1 MRVMVHAVGH
11 RPAKR
16 VFLYLNV
23 ALSGGFSNTPHRNLE
38 KTIHSRFGTLL
49 MMLPPLNTP
58 FCDWITVTYRSERPD
73 LSYITRLFFEG
84 LHASVHPLGGVDSGW
99 SAIGNPRMA
108 LTGAGSELTGI
119 PITQFVILARF
130 ADKSYHLVFQIS
142 GLGLQLLRSEPELFR
157 ELMREL
163 GSCPHRV
170 TRLDVGMD
178 LPVDGADY
186 LVDFKSRFASG
197 YVQFTRKRAALS
209 WVLSVR
215 DDGRD
220 TGTVYAGKGTRSRV
234 KMRIYDK
241 AYEVL
246 QRRKL
251 TISPRTRV
259 EFALE
264 TEFGASLYDV
274 LRPESLFWHLASPDI
289 LGKKPADVPAWFKRE
304 SFTPAPRER
313 RYKSD
318 KPPLHVM
325 KSYVDDTQ
333 LLDGLIEYVDRN
345 IGSDGRMLLK
355 NHIGRYID
363 QYDESRK
370 ILLSDK
376 ASTTDN
382 AS

>member
-49 MMLPPLNTP
+49 MLLPPLNTP

-142 GLGLQLLRSEPELFR
+142 GLGLQLLRLEPELFR

-186 LVDFKSRFASG
+186 LADFKSRFPSG

-209 WVLSVR
+209 
-215 DDGRD
+215 
-220 TGTVYAGKGTRSRV
+220 
-234 KMRIYDK
+234 
-241 AYEVL
+241 
-246 QRRKL
+246 
-251 TISPRTRV
+251 
-259 EFALE
+259 
-264 TEFGASLYDV
+264 
-274 LRPESLFWHLASPDI
+274 
-289 LGKKPADVPAWFKRE
+289 
-304 SFTPAPRER
+304 
-313 RYKSD
+313 
-318 KPPLHVM
+318 
-325 KSYVDDTQ
+325 
-333 LLDGLIEYVDRN
+333 
-345 IGSDGRMLLK
+345 
-355 NHIGRYID
+355 
-363 QYDESRK
+363 
-370 ILLSDK
+370 
-376 ASTTDN
+376 
-382 AS
+382 

>member
-49 MMLPPLNTP
+49 MLLPPLNTP

-142 GLGLQLLRSEPELFR
+142 GLGLQLLRLEPELFR

-186 LVDFKSRFASG
+186 LADFKSRFPSG

-220 TGTVYAGKGTRSRV
+220 TGTVYAAKGTRSRV

-251 TISPRTRV
+251 TIPPRTRV

-264 TEFGASLYDV
+264 TEFGASLYDA

-289 LGKKPADVPAWFKRE
+289 LGKKPADVP
-304 SFTPAPRER
+304 
-313 RYKSD
+313 
-318 KPPLHVM
+318 
-325 KSYVDDTQ
+325 
-333 LLDGLIEYVDRN
+333 
-345 IGSDGRMLLK
+345 
-355 NHIGRYID
+355 
-363 QYDESRK
+363 
-370 ILLSDK
+370 
-376 ASTTDN
+376 
-382 AS
+382 

>member
-1 MRVMVHAVGH
+1 MGH

-49 MMLPPLNTP
+49 MLLPPLNTP

-73 LSYITRLFFEG
+73 LSYIARLFFEG

-170 TRLDVGMD
+170 TRL
-178 LPVDGADY
+178 
-186 LVDFKSRFASG
+186 
-197 YVQFTRKRAALS
+197 
-209 WVLSVR
+209 
-215 DDGRD
+215 
-220 TGTVYAGKGTRSRV
+220 
-234 KMRIYDK
+234 
-241 AYEVL
+241 
-246 QRRKL
+246 
-251 TISPRTRV
+251 
-259 EFALE
+259 
-264 TEFGASLYDV
+264 
-274 LRPESLFWHLASPDI
+274 
-289 LGKKPADVPAWFKRE
+289 
-304 SFTPAPRER
+304 
-313 RYKSD
+313 
-318 KPPLHVM
+318 
-325 KSYVDDTQ
+325 
-333 LLDGLIEYVDRN
+333 
-345 IGSDGRMLLK
+345 
-355 NHIGRYID
+355 
-363 QYDESRK
+363 
-370 ILLSDK
+370 
-376 ASTTDN
+376 
-382 AS
+382 

>member
-1 MRVMVHAVGH
+1 M
-11 RPAKR
+11 
-16 VFLYLNV
+16 L
-23 ALSGGFSNTPHRNLE
+23 
-38 KTIHSRFGTLL
+38 
-49 MMLPPLNTP
+49 LPPLNTP

-99 SAIGNPRMA
+99 SAIGNRRMA

-119 PITQFVILARF
+119 PIAQFVTLARF

-142 GLGLQLLRSEPELFR
+142 GLGFQLLRSDPELLR
-157 ELMREL
+157 ELMGEL
-163 GSCPHRV
+163 GSYPHRV

-186 LVDFKSRFASG
+186 LADFKSRFPSG

-209 WVLSVR
+209 WLLSVR

-251 TISPRTRV
+251 TIPPRTRV

-370 ILLSDK
+370 TLLSDK
-376 ASTTDN
+376 ASTTDK

>member
-1 MRVMVHAVGH
+1 M
-11 RPAKR
+11 
-16 VFLYLNV
+16 
-23 ALSGGFSNTPHRNLE
+23 E
-38 KTIHSRFGTLL
+38 KTIHSRFGKSFML
-49 MMLPPLNTP
+49 LPPLNTP
-58 FCDWITVTYRSERPD
+58 FCDWLTVTYRTERPD
-73 LSYITRLFFEG
+73 LAYISRLFLEG
-84 LHASVHPLGGVDSGW
+84 LHASVHPLGGADSGW
-99 SAIGNPRMA
+99 FAFGNPRMA
-108 LTGAGSELTGI
+108 LTGAGTRLTEI
-119 PITQFVILARF
+119 PFTQFVILARF

-142 GLGLQLLRSEPELFR
+142 GLGFQLLRSEPELFR

-186 LVDFKSRFASG
+186 LADFKSRFPSG
-197 YVQFTRKRAALS
+197 YVQFTRKRAALN

-246 QRRKL
+246 QKRKF

-289 LGKKPADVPAWFKRE
+289 LGKKPADVPAWYKRE
-304 SFTPAPRER
+304 SFAPAPRER

>member
-38 KTIHSRFGTLL
+38 KTIHSRFGALL
-49 MMLPPLNTP
+49 MLLPPLNTP

-73 LSYITRLFFEG
+73 LSYIARLFFEG

-99 SAIGNPRMA
+99 SAIGNRRMA

-142 GLGLQLLRSEPELFR
+142 GLGLQLLLSEPELFR

-186 LVDFKSRFASG
+186 LADFKSRFPSG

-220 TGTVYAGKGTRSRV
+220 TGTVYAAKGTRSRV

-251 TISPRTRV
+251 TIPPRTRV

-370 ILLSDK
+370 ILLS
-376 ASTTDN
+376 
-382 AS
+382 

>member
-1 MRVMVHAVGH
+1 M
-11 RPAKR
+11 
-16 VFLYLNV
+16 
-23 ALSGGFSNTPHRNLE
+23 
-38 KTIHSRFGTLL
+38 
-49 MMLPPLNTP
+49 
-58 FCDWITVTYRSERPD
+58 
-73 LSYITRLFFEG
+73 
-84 LHASVHPLGGVDSGW
+84 
-99 SAIGNPRMA
+99 
-108 LTGAGSELTGI
+108 
-119 PITQFVILARF
+119 
-130 ADKSYHLVFQIS
+130 
-142 GLGLQLLRSEPELFR
+142 
-157 ELMREL
+157 
-163 GSCPHRV
+163 
-170 TRLDVGMD
+170 
-178 LPVDGADY
+178 
-186 LVDFKSRFASG
+186 
-197 YVQFTRKRAALS
+197 
-209 WVLSVR
+209 
-215 DDGRD
+215 
-220 TGTVYAGKGTRSRV
+220 

-363 QYDESRK
+363 QYDEGRK